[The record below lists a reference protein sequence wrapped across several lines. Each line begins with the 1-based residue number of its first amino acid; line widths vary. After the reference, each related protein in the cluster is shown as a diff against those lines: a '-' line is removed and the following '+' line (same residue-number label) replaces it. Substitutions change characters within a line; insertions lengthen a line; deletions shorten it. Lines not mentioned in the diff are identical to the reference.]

1 MWLANTRVILISFQE
16 FKSNP
21 ELAAF
26 IVRIFPVEDVLNDL
40 GFFISN
46 FYNTGFE
53 KRYVA
58 HY

>member
-1 MWLANTRVILISFQE
+1 LERTAALVDNKIVCRV
-16 FKSNP
+16 KSNP

>member
-1 MWLANTRVILISFQE
+1 MRLANTRVILISFQE

-21 ELAAF
+21 ELAAI
-26 IVRIFPVEDVLNDL
+26 IVHIFPVEDVLNDL

-46 FYNTGFE
+46 FYNIGFQ